1 VVDDFI
7 ARMGIKARSAMQ
19 PIRELSGGNQQKVLL
34 ARWLCMKPRLLLLD
48 EPTRGIDVGAK
59 AEIQR
64 LIDRLADEGLGVLM
78 ISSEMEELVEGCDR
92 VGVLRD
98 GACVATLSGPSLTQA
113 GLMHAMAHGH
123 EAGHG

>member
-1 VVDDFI
+1 M
-7 ARMGIKARSAMQ
+7 A
-19 PIRELSGGNQQKVLL
+19 
-34 ARWLCMKPRLLLLD
+34 PRLLILD

-64 LIDRLADEGLGVLM
+64 LVDGLAEDGLGVLM

-98 GACVATLSGPSLTQA
+98 GVTVASPKATRSRRPS
-113 GLMHAMAHGH
+113 
-123 EAGHG
+123 